1 MKIGILT
8 IEIFMYNNHN
18 LKEKRTILNSLKKR
32 LRNNFNIS
40 LIEADDYEKW
50 QKATLVI
57 VAAGKDN
64 ASVDSCFAG
73 IIDFL
78 DRDDQVQL
86 VRHRTEII

>member
-64 ASVDSCFAG
+64 ASVDSCFSG